1 MIATGS
7 GACGSSART
16 GGEPDDA
23 DPRAAAAPPWCC
35 WPAPLRSAAACAAP
49 HGSTVSPTP
58 SSNNLNAKSGGG
70 PSNAI
75 IRTPTPS
82 PHAGPWLTISGNIPG
97 YGTLAPDQQETTPAN
112 SHHFGSAPWSFT
124 SLRSINE
131 TPCVNSGYSN
141 ECVEASW
148 TGTCVDDYDAGSSIR
163 PGYNCN
169 LGIIVEAINAPTNY
183 TAVAFNYE
191 VQATSNASNIQTI
204 TLERGRVCPDPSSVA
219 DFGRHLG
226 DRLRPNHSPN
236 SSSAVAGALPLDR
249 SAVASER
256 AATLDERR

>member
-1 MIATGS
+1 MMLILKRRCAALVLL
-7 GACGSSART
+7 AC
-16 GGEPDDA
+16 
-23 DPRAAAAPPWCC
+23 AAAF
-35 WPAPLRSAAACAAP
+35 AAACAAP

-97 YGTLAPDQQETTPAN
+97 YGTLAPDQQETHWLTLTD
-112 SHHFGSAPWSFT
+112 SGSAPWSFT

-204 TLERGRVCPDPSSVA
+204 TLNAEGYVQTP
-219 DFGRHLG
+219 
-226 DRLRPNHSPN
+226 
-236 SSSAVAGALPLDR
+236 LP
-249 SAVASER
+249 
-256 AATLDERR
+256 